1 MFWRGVLGYL
11 PVNIVQGLVGLATI
25 VVFTRLMSAD
35 AFGAYALGF
44 AVMTLAHSA
53 LFTWNEAAMARFWVA
68 ATEAGDSEHQ
78 AATVHHA
85 WLMFAGGLPLL
96 ALAAW
101 AWPMSAEL
109 KTAILA
115 GLFAAAPRSLIKI
128 VQERRRAAGEVA
140 GAAWLEIVQ
149 TLGGFLIGAA
159 LAWGGFGGASPLL
172 GLGIAAAVC
181 LPIVARGELAK
192 ARGGRVEP
200 DRLRRHASYGVPISL
215 SLMLALALSSL
226 DRFMLA
232 SFLDEAAV
240 GVYHAGYSLANRTL
254 DVLFI
259 WLGAAS
265 GPALIAALE
274 RGGRDALGEQAGEQ
288 VSIMVFLTLPAAV
301 GLALVATPLAHLL
314 IGPSLAAPAAK
325 VTPWI
330 AASGFLG
337 GLTTY
342 YLHQAFVLG
351 RRTQMLLAAMAVPAA
366 ANFLLNLVLIP
377 RFGVEG
383 AVWST
388 LASYA
393 LGAVASAALGRT
405 AIGLPLPFGDFAR
418 TAAACAIMAAV
429 VWQVP
434 AWGGIGEL
442 AAKAAVGMVVFAIA
456 AWMLN
461 AAQVRSRAAHAFKL
475 LKVRTA

>member
-1 MFWRGVLGYL
+1 MFWRGMLGYL
-11 PVNIVQGLVGLATI
+11 PVNIVQGVVGLLTI
-25 VVFTRLMSAD
+25 VVFTRLMTPE

-68 ATEAGDSEHQ
+68 ATEAGDANDQ
-78 AATVHHA
+78 AATVHRA
-85 WLMFAGGLPLL
+85 WLLFAGGLPLL
-96 ALAAW
+96 GLAVW
-101 AWPMSAEL
+101 VWPMSMEL

-115 GLFAAAPRSLIKI
+115 GLFAAATRSLIKI

-140 GAAWLEIVQ
+140 GAAWLDIVQ
-149 TLGGFLIGAA
+149 IPTGFLIGAA
-159 LAWGGFGGASPLL
+159 LAWSGVGGASPLL
-172 GLGIAAAVC
+172 GLGIAAAAC

-192 ARGGRVEP
+192 ARGGRVDP
-200 DRLRRHASYGVPISL
+200 ARLRRHAAYGVPISL

-274 RGGRDALGEQAGEQ
+274 RGGKSALADQAREQ

-301 GLALVATPLAHLL
+301 GVALVAGPLCQLL
-314 IGPSLAAPAAK
+314 IGPSLAGPAAQ

-351 RRTQMLLAAMAVPAA
+351 RKTQMLLAAMAVPALA
-366 ANFLLNLVLIP
+366 NLVLNFILIP

-383 AVWST
+383 AVWAT

-405 AIGLPLPFGDFAR
+405 AIGLPLPLADFAR
-418 TAAACAIMAAV
+418 TAAACAVMALAV
-429 VWQVP
+429 LQVP
-434 AWGGIGEL
+434 AFGGVGEL
-442 AAKAAVGMVVFAIA
+442 AAKSGIGVLVFSLA
-456 AWMLN
+456 AWVLD
-461 AAQVRSRAAHAFKL
+461 AAQVRSRAAHALKL
-475 LKVRTA
+475 LKARPA